1 MTDSTP
7 QSKQAQRPEQAQQ
20 PEQVVIVGGGLAG
33 AGTAVALRD
42 QGFTG
47 SIVLFAAE
55 DHVPY
60 ERPPLSKAYLKG
72 EATAGEGEVKP
83 QDWYAAHDVDLR
95 LGTAVTAVEREAHQ
109 VVSTDG
115 TRTAYDRLVL
125 ATGASPRRV
134 DLPGSHLAGV
144 VTLRTVEDS
153 DALRTALDT
162 RARIVI
168 IGAGWI
174 GLEVASA
181 ARDAGASVTVLESA
195 EQPLLAV
202 MGTTLGGFFADLHRE
217 HGVDLR
223 LGVHVASV
231 EAAEGSR
238 KVGAVVLA
246 DGTSI
251 PADLVLVGIGA
262 TPNTDL
268 AVTAGLDVDN
278 GVLVDAQGR
287 SSDPDV
293 FAVGDVANAET
304 PSFGERL
311 RVEHWANALDRPE
324 SVAHGVL
331 GREGGFDKLPFFYS
345 DQYDLGL
352 EYSGHASA
360 GAELVIRGD
369 LASKEFLAFWLD
381 GDVVRAGM
389 NVNVWDVQDDIQ
401 GLITS
406 KSPVD
411 RAKLADPDVPLKD
424 AVSPTATA

>member
-1 MTDSTP
+1 MTETTP
-7 QSKQAQRPEQAQQ
+7 DPQH

-42 QGFTG
+42 QGYTG
-47 SIVLFAAE
+47 SIVVFAAE
-55 DHVPY
+55 NHVPY
-60 ERPPLSKAYLKG
+60 ERPPLSKGYLKG
-72 EATAGEGEVKP
+72 ETVASEGEVKP

-95 LGTAVTAVEREAHQ
+95 LGTAVTAVEHEAHQ

-115 TRTAYDRLVL
+115 GRTAYDRLVI
-125 ATGASPRRV
+125 ATGSSPRRA
-134 DLPGSHLAGV
+134 DLPGHDLGGV
-144 VTLRTVEDS
+144 LSLRTIEDS
-153 DALRTALDT
+153 DALKAAFGSG
-162 RARIVI
+162 ARIVI

-174 GLEVASA
+174 GLEVAAA

-202 MGTTLGGFFADLHRE
+202 MGATVGAFFATLHRD

-223 LGVHVASV
+223 LGVEVASI

-238 KVGAVVLA
+238 KVGSVTLV

-251 PADLVLVGIGA
+251 PADLVVVAIGA

-278 GVLVDAQGR
+278 GILVDSQGR
-287 SSDPDV
+287 SSDPDI

-311 RVEHWANALDRPE
+311 RVEHWANALDRPA
-324 SVAHGVL
+324 SVARGVL
-331 GREGGFDKLPFFYS
+331 GQEGGFDKLPFFYS

-352 EYSGHASA
+352 EYSGHASPTD
-360 GAELVIRGD
+360 ELVVRGD
-369 LASKEFLAFWLD
+369 FDSKEFLAFWLD
-381 GDVVRAGM
+381 GDTVRAGL

-401 GLITS
+401 ELIAS
-406 KSPVD
+406 KAPVD
-411 RAKLADPDVPLKD
+411 RAKLANPEVALKD
-424 AVSPTATA
+424 TKA

>member
-1 MTDSTP
+1 MPESTP
-7 QSKQAQRPEQAQQ
+7 DPQH

-47 SIVLFAAE
+47 SIVVFAAE
-55 DHVPY
+55 NHVPY
-60 ERPPLSKAYLKG
+60 DRPPLSKAYLKG
-72 EATAGEGEVKP
+72 EAVASEGEIKP
-83 QDWYAAHDVDLR
+83 PGWYAAHDVDLR

-115 TRTAYDRLVL
+115 GRTAYDKLVL
-125 ATGASPRRV
+125 ATGSSPRRV
-134 DLPGSHLAGV
+134 DLPGHDLGGVLA
-144 VTLRTVEDS
+144 LRTIEDS
-153 DALRTALDT
+153 DALRAGIGTG
-162 RARIVI
+162 ARIVI

-195 EQPLLAV
+195 EQPLAV
-202 MGTTLGGFFADLHRE
+202 MGETIGRFFATLHRA

-223 LGVHVASV
+223 LGVQVASI

-238 KVGAVVLA
+238 KVGSVTLA

-278 GVLVDAQGR
+278 GILVDAQGR

-311 RVEHWANALDRPE
+311 RVEHWANALDRPA
-324 SVAHGVL
+324 SVARGVL
-331 GREGGFDKLPFFYS
+331 GREGGFDQLPFFYS

-352 EYSGHASA
+352 EYSGHASPTD
-360 GAELVIRGD
+360 ELVVRGD
-369 LASKEFLAFWLD
+369 LDSGEFIAFWLD
-381 GDVVRAGM
+381 GATDVVRAGM

-401 GLITS
+401 ELISS
-406 KSPVD
+406 KVAVD
-411 RAKLADPDVPLKD
+411 RAKLADPDVPLTSAK
-424 AVSPTATA
+424 A

>member
-7 QSKQAQRPEQAQQ
+7 DPQQVEHSRTPER
-20 PEQVVIVGGGLAG
+20 VVIVGGGLAG
-33 AGTAVALRD
+33 AGTAVALRE
-42 QGFTG
+42 QGYTG

-55 DHVPY
+55 NHVPY
-60 ERPPLSKAYLKG
+60 DRPPLSKAYLKG
-72 EATAGEGEVKP
+72 EATADEGEVKP
-83 QDWYAAHDVDLR
+83 ADWYAEHDVDLR
-95 LGTAVTAVEREAHQ
+95 LGTAVTAVDPDAHQ
-109 VVSTDG
+109 VMSTDG
-115 TRTAYDRLVL
+115 GRTAYDRLVI

-134 DLPGSHLAGV
+134 DLPGSDLGGV

-153 DALRTALDT
+153 DALRAALEAK
-162 RARIVI
+162 ARIVI

-181 ARDAGASVTVLESA
+181 ARAADASVTVLESA
-195 EQPLLAV
+195 EQPLLGV
-202 MGTTLGGFFADLHRE
+202 MGATLGGFFADLHRE

-223 LGVHVASV
+223 LGVQVASI
-231 EAAEGSR
+231 EAAEGRR

-268 AVTAGLDVDN
+268 ALTARLDVDN
-278 GVLVDAQGR
+278 GILVDAQGR
-287 SSDPDV
+287 SSNPDV

-324 SVAHGVL
+324 SVARGVL
-331 GREGGFDKLPFFYS
+331 GQEGGFDKLPFFYS

-360 GAELVIRGD
+360 DSEIVVRGD
-369 LASKEFLAFWLD
+369 LAAKEFLVFWLD

-389 NVNVWDVQDDIQ
+389 NVNIWDVQDDIQ
-401 GLITS
+401 ALITART
-406 KSPVD
+406 PVD
-411 RAKLADPDVPLKD
+411 RARLADPDVPIN
-424 AVSPTATA
+424 ASAATP